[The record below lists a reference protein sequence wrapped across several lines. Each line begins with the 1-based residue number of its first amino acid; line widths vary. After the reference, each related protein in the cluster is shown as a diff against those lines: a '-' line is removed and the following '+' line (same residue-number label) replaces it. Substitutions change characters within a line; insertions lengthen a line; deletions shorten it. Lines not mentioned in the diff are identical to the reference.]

1 MSRRLDLTLDDE
13 TGGEEHV
20 VSSIL
25 DSATKKGAGKA
36 RSSKKA
42 AKKAAKKSGAGRA
55 RRPGKEQ
62 ELAAW
67 KLKKTDQRVL
77 KHLQEMKAA
86 SRKNPPEG
94 GHCVASIPEIAEACY
109 ISPRQVQ
116 ISTGRLI
123 EAGMLER
130 VGYDFANPDR
140 KSRGT
145 IYKVLV

>member
-42 AKKAAKKSGAGRA
+42 AKKAARAGKGGKKG
-55 RRPGKEQ
+55 EQ
-62 ELAAW
+62 AAP

-94 GHCVASIPEIAEACY
+94 GHCVASIPEIAESCY